1 MLDVL
6 FPEVLLQVIIH
17 SEGLNKDNEEDYN
30 RANDILKRESIDRDW
45 IDRIYAQ
52 RHFLDETKKVEE
64 EPEQLYF
71 VSGRPQRNKLIRR

>member
-17 SEGLNKDNEEDYN
+17 SEGLHKDNEKDYN
-30 RANDILKRESIDRDW
+30 RANDILRHESIDRDW

-52 RHFLDETKKVEE
+52 RQFLDETKRAE

-71 VSGRPQRNKLIRR
+71 VSGRPQRNRLIKR